1 MAVEVPAEAGPPS
14 EGDLSE
20 EDWRTLWEQ
29 FATVYAHSQE
39 TFDSSV
45 RTLAAA
51 GLGVTVSIGTALHA
65 FSGRAML
72 AVIAFILSLA
82 LNLVSYGTAQLDMSS
97 RLRTLRTS
105 RRYEDAERSGWTWV
119 TTGLNIAAGAAFVI
133 GGGLLAAFVNAA
145 T

>member
-1 MAVEVPAEAGPPS
+1 VAVDVPPDAGPAS
-14 EGDLSE
+14 VGDLSE

-29 FATVYAHSQE
+29 FATVYSHSQE

-45 RTLAAA
+45 RTLASA

-65 FSGRAML
+65 FSGRAIL
-72 AVIAFILSLA
+72 AVIAFLLSLG
-82 LNLVSYGTAQLDMSS
+82 LNLVSYGTTQLDMSS

-105 RRYEDAERSGWTWV
+105 RRYEDAERSRWTRV
-119 TTGLNIAAGAAFVI
+119 TTGLNIAAGAAFVT
-133 GGGLLAAFVNAA
+133 GGGFLAAFVNAA

>member
-1 MAVEVPAEAGPPS
+1 VAVDVPRDAGPAS
-14 EGDLSE
+14 VGDLSE

-45 RTLAAA
+45 RTLASA

-65 FSGRAML
+65 FSGRAIL
-72 AVIAFILSLA
+72 AVIAFLLSLG

-105 RRYEDAERSGWTWV
+105 RRYQDAEQSRWTRV
-119 TTGLNIAAGAAFVI
+119 TTGLNIAAGAAFVT
-133 GGGLLAAFVNAA
+133 GGGFLAAFVNAA